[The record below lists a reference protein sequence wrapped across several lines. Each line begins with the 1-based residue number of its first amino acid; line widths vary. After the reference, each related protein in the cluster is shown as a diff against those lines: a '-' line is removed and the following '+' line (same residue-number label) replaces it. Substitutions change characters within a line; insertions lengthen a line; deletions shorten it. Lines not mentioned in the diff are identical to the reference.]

1 MRKSAAFSL
10 AFLGFSKGF
19 VPTAKPIATPQHLQV
34 RPSTTSLNIVLDP
47 DLLLEAKTARIA
59 FALCFFGAVGSAA
72 TGREIFPKVSNQWKR
87 YLELKG
93 QGDSLGGEEID
104 FFGYP
109 EPIYTN
115 DIIKVLNNEMGP
127 LEMVKEYPK
136 EGTYPNALHFD
147 SMAKANEGVSQM
159 AVRAVFDSMVLGI
172 NKNQINPLKAE
183 FKIKRYQADLDLLK
197 EDHKKGRTVGVTAL
211 VTLFAVLGLADYFS
225 VYHLLHGWF
234 PGWQGFAEF
243 PTSLFDERGLS
254 TLSDYFTYDLP
265 E

>member
-1 MRKSAAFSL
+1 MRKSVSLSL
-10 AFLGFSKGF
+10 ALLGLSEGF
-19 VPTAKPIATPQHLQV
+19 IPTAKPIATPQNLQV

-47 DLLLEAKTARIA
+47 DMLLEARTARIA

-72 TGREIFPKVSNQWKR
+72 TGREIFPKVSNQWKK

-93 QGDSLGGEEID
+93 RGESVGGEEIT

-127 LEMVKEYPK
+127 LEMVKEYPV

-147 SMAKANEGVSQM
+147 SMSQANEGTAQM
-159 AVRAVFDSMVLGI
+159 AVRAVFDAMVLGI

-183 FKIKRYQADLDLLK
+183 FKIKRYQMDLDLLK

-234 PGWQGFAEF
+234 PGWEGFAQF

-254 TLSDYFTYDLP
+254 VLPDYFMYDLP